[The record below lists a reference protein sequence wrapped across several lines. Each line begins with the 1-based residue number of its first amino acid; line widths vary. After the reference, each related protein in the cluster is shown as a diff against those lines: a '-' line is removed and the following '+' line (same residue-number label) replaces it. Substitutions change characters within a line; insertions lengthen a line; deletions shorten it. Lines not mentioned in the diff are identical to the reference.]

1 MRTVNN
7 KSLLACMKFITEQL
21 DIDINNI
28 ADDILNEINNS
39 ADTSEDNMQNL
50 TLQIQDI
57 QNKKCVCWTVIIAVT

>member
-21 DIDINNI
+21 DVDINNI

-39 ADTSEDNMQNL
+39 ADTSEDNTQNL

-57 QNKKCVCWTVIIAVT
+57 QNQKNAYAGQLL

>member
-1 MRTVNN
+1 
-7 KSLLACMKFITEQL
+7 MKFITEQL

-39 ADTSEDNMQNL
+39 ADTSEDNTQNL

-57 QNKKCVCWTVIIAVT
+57 QNKKMR

>member
-7 KSLLACMKFITEQL
+7 KSLLTCMKFITEQL

-39 ADTSEDNMQNL
+39 ADTSEDNTQNL

-57 QNKKCVCWTVIIAVT
+57 QNKKISILT